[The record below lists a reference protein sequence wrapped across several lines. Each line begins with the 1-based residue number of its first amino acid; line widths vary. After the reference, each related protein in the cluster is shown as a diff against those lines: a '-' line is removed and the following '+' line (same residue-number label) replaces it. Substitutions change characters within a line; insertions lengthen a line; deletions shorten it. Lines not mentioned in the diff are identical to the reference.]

1 MRGRFDCSLRGYSH
15 IRISK
20 WRVPFLIQRS
30 VQFLALF
37 WAWRTSRF
45 EKRSFIKRRR
55 LTEYIKCVSV
65 EQEDYMRTSSHLCD
79 QKAVRKSSSAGL
91 ITKLALSWKITRM
104 WIDVGRY
111 NRVVCL
117 RPPRLLTSR
126 QDTHEIECGW
136 ALSEDLQKIWS
147 TSKTNHMVD
156 GPPEIIMRIAISSMI
171 YFRLFYN

>member
-20 WRVPFLIQRS
+20 WRVLFLIQRS

-45 EKRSFIKRRR
+45 EKRSFIKHRR
-55 LTEYIKCVSV
+55 LTEVCVRWARRRHENERSEGCSKV
-65 EQEDYMRTSSHLCD
+65 IFASHYEIGTFMKNHAHVDWRWPL
-79 QKAVRKSSSAGL
+79 
-91 ITKLALSWKITRM
+91 
-104 WIDVGRY
+104 

-136 ALSEDLQKIWS
+136 ALSEDHLKILS
-147 TSKTNHMVD
+147 ISKTNHMVD
-156 GPPEIIMRIAISSMI
+156 GPPEIIMRIAISNMI

>member
-1 MRGRFDCSLRGYSH
+1 MTSSCNHAQLYMRGRFDCSLRGYSH

-79 QKAVRKSSSAGL
+79 QKAVRKWSSAV

-104 WIDVGRY
+104 WIDVGR
-111 NRVVCL
+111 
-117 RPPRLLTSR
+117 LTGSFASGLHVSWR
-126 QDTHEIECGW
+126 HVKTRTRSSAGE
-136 ALSEDLQKIWS
+136 LYQKIL
-147 TSKTNHMVD
+147 
-156 GPPEIIMRIAISSMI
+156 RR
-171 YFRLFYN
+171 F